1 MAWQNNMQQLY
12 SQEDLNQAT
21 QEAANG
27 AIQQAKPAIE
37 QSAIQQAVS
46 PDNVKKK
53 VGLYKQ
59 SIADSLLSVGG
70 AQ

>member
-1 MAWQNNMQQLY
+1 MQQLY
-12 SQEDLNQAT
+12 TQDDLNQAT

-27 AIQQAKPAIE
+27 AIQQAQPAIE
-37 QSAIQQAVS
+37 QSAVQQALS

-59 SIADSLLSVGG
+59 SVADSLMQIG
-70 AQ
+70 QQ

>member
-1 MAWQNNMQQLY
+1 MQQLY
-12 SQEDLNQAT
+12 TQDDLNEATQAAA

-27 AIQQAKPAIE
+27 AIQQAQPAIE
-37 QSAIQQAVS
+37 QSAVQQALS

-59 SIADSLLSVGG
+59 SVADSLMQVGA

>member
-1 MAWQNNMQQLY
+1 MQQLY
-12 SQEDLNQAT
+12 TQDDLNEAT

-27 AIQQAKPAIE
+27 AIQQAQPAIE
-37 QSAIQQAVS
+37 QSAVQQALS

-59 SIADSLLSVGG
+59 SVADSLMQIG
-70 AQ
+70 QQ

>member
-12 SQEDLNQAT
+12 TQDDLDNAT

-27 AIQQAKPAIE
+27 AIAQAQPAIE
-37 QSAIQQAVS
+37 QSAVQQALS

-59 SIADSLLSVGG
+59 SIADSLMQVGG

>member
-12 SQEDLNQAT
+12 TQDDLDNAT

-27 AIQQAKPAIE
+27 AIAQAQPAIE
-37 QSAIQQAVS
+37 QSAVQQALS

>member
-12 SQEDLNQAT
+12 TQDDLDNAA

-27 AIQQAKPAIE
+27 AIAQAQPAIE
-37 QSAIQQAVS
+37 QSAVQQALS

-59 SIADSLLSVGG
+59 SVADSLMQVGG
-70 AQ
+70 GQ

>member
-12 SQEDLNQAT
+12 TQDDLDTAT

-37 QSAIQQAVS
+37 QSAVQQALS
-46 PDNVKKK
+46 PDNVRKK
-53 VGLYKQ
+53 VGLYRQ
-59 SIADSLLSVGG
+59 SVADSLLNVG

>member
-1 MAWQNNMQQLY
+1 MQQLY
-12 SQEDLNQAT
+12 TQDDLNNAT

-27 AIQQAKPAIE
+27 AIQQATPAIE
-37 QSAIQQAVS
+37 QAAIQKTLS

-59 SIADSLLSVGG
+59 SIADSLMQVGG
-70 AQ
+70 TQ

>member
-1 MAWQNNMQQLY
+1 MQQLY
-12 SQEDLNQAT
+12 TQDDLNTAT

-37 QSAIQQAVS
+37 QSAVQQALS

-59 SIADSLLSVGG
+59 SVADSLLNVG